1 LSFTDKTDNPK
12 ISSVM
17 SINKPTYDELQ
28 ARCDDLQG
36 QVIRFLKVEQDL
48 INTRNSLDL
57 DLARFRAIQSYSQKV
72 IQAETLKDFAEI
84 TVESVVETFELECS
98 AFFLSEKTNSLKVEA
113 LIGFDVAVEEACTL
127 DVEWIASRG
136 FHRGGKAIIE
146 KVQPDSVPMGTLELS
161 QVILSPYYN
170 DDGDLHGMLMGGISE
185 SKEDYYEE
193 ITEELIPSFMVF
205 TQQMSSLLQNFE
217 VKQYLDLKVQKRT
230 AEVVR
235 QKKEIEE
242 MNEEL
247 IQQKEELQ
255 TTNEKLEEQTN
266 ELHKTLESLKMAQSQ
281 LVQSEKMASI
291 GQLVAG
297 IAHEINNPVTFIS
310 AGVDSLNTN
319 LQEVRQVLDLYHKI
333 TPVNVAEKLKNIDEL
348 KENID
353 YNEAIREIGKLV
365 DSIQHGTER
374 TTEII
379 KGLRTFSRLDE
390 DVLKTTGIHEGLD
403 STLILLHNKYKNRIE
418 IIKKYDE
425 LPEVECYPGQLNQ
438 VFMNVLSNAIDA
450 IDDKGTIT
458 ISTSKSNGSIR
469 ISIKD
474 TGRGIP
480 DDIQSKIFEPFFT
493 TKEVG
498 QGTGLGLSICHSII
512 NQHHGKIEVKSGI
525 GKGSEFVIRLPVNQ
539 S

>member
-1 LSFTDKTDNPK
+1 MNN
-12 ISSVM
+12 
-17 SINKPTYDELQ
+17 NKPTYDELQ

-57 DLARFRAIQSYSQKV
+57 DLARFRAIQSYSQKA
-72 IQAETLKDFAEI
+72 IQSETLKEFAEI

-98 AFFLSEKTNSLKVEA
+98 AFFVYGKTSSLKIEA
-113 LIGFDVAVEEACTL
+113 LIGFDIAMEEACTL
-127 DVEWIASRG
+127 GVEWIASRD
-136 FHRGGKAIIE
+136 FHRGGKAMIE
-146 KVQPDSVPMGTLELS
+146 KVQPDSLPMGTLGLS
-161 QVILSPYYN
+161 QAILSPYYD
-170 DDGDLHGMLMGGISE
+170 DDGNLHGMLLGGISVGK
-185 SKEDYYEE
+185 KEYYDE
-193 ITEELIPSFMVF
+193 ITEELIPSFTVF

-217 VKQYLDLKVQKRT
+217 AKQYLDLKVQKRT
-230 AEVVR
+230 EEVVK

-247 IQQKEELQ
+247 KQQKEELQ
-255 TTNEKLEEQTN
+255 TTNERLEEQTN
-266 ELHKTLESLKMAQSQ
+266 ELYKALESLKMAQSR

-319 LQEVRQVLDLYHKI
+319 LQEVRQILDFYHKI
-333 TPVNVAEKLKNIDEL
+333 TPANVEDRLKIIEEL
-348 KENID
+348 KEKID

-365 DSIQHGTER
+365 ESIQHGTER

-390 DVLKTTGIHEGLD
+390 DVLKTADIHEGLD

-418 IIKKYDE
+418 IVKKYDE
-425 LPEVECYPGQLNQ
+425 LPEVECYPGQINQ
-438 VFMNVLSNAIDA
+438 VFMNVLANAIQA
-450 IDDKGTIT
+450 IDDNGTIT
-458 ISTSKSNGSIR
+458 ISTSKSNGSIK

-480 DDIQSKIFEPFFT
+480 EDIQSKIFEPFFT
-493 TKEVG
+493 TKVVG

-512 NQHHGKIEVKSGI
+512 EQHHGRIEVKSEV
-525 GKGSEFVIRLPVNQ
+525 GKGSEFLITVPINQ

>member
-1 LSFTDKTDNPK
+1 MNN
-12 ISSVM
+12 
-17 SINKPTYDELQ
+17 NKPTYKELQ

-48 INTRNSLDL
+48 INTRTSLDL
-57 DLARFRAIQSYSQKV
+57 DLERLKAIQSYSQKV

-98 AFFLSEKTNSLKVEA
+98 AFFSYNETSSLKVEA
-113 LIGFDVAVEEACTL
+113 LIGFNDAAKKEVCTL
-127 DVEWIASRG
+127 DFEWITSRG
-136 FHRGGKAIIE
+136 FHKGGKAKIE
-146 KVQPDSVPMGTLELS
+146 KVQPDSSPLGALGLS

-170 DDGDLHGMLMGGISE
+170 DDGKLHGMLMGGISV
-185 SKEDYYEE
+185 SKQSYYDE
-193 ITEELIPSFMVF
+193 INEELIPSFMVF

-217 VKQYLDLKVQKRT
+217 AKQYLDLKVQKRT
-230 AEVVR
+230 AEVVE
-235 QKKEIEE
+235 QKKKIEE
-242 MNEEL
+242 INEEL
-247 IQQKEELQ
+247 VQQQEELQ
-255 TTNEKLEEQTN
+255 ATNEALQKQTEELN
-266 ELHKTLESLKMAQSQ
+266 KTLESLKTTQSQ

-319 LQEVRQVLDLYHKI
+319 LQEVQKVLDMYHRI
-333 TPVNVAEKLKNIDEL
+333 TPGNVSEKLKTIDEL
-348 KENID
+348 KNRMD

-390 DVLKTTGIHEGLD
+390 DVLKKADIHQGLD
-403 STLILLHNKYKNRIE
+403 STLILLHNRYKNRIE
-418 IIKKYDE
+418 IIRKYNE
-425 LPEVECYPGQLNQ
+425 IPEIECFPGQLNQ
-438 VFMNVLSNAIDA
+438 VFMNILSNAIDA

-458 ISTSKSNGSIR
+458 ISTSVTNGSITV
-469 ISIKD
+469 SIKD
-474 TGRGIP
+474 TGSGIP
-480 DDIQSKIFEPFFT
+480 ASIQSKIFEPFFT

-498 QGTGLGLSICHSII
+498 KGTGLGLSICHSII
-512 NQHHGKIEVKSGI
+512 EKHFGRIEVISDVGR
-525 GKGSEFVIRLPVNQ
+525 GSEFVIVLPLKQNNK
-539 S
+539 